1 MHDFN
6 MPICF
11 IVCLALA
18 RGLPALRWRLG
29 RPW

>member
-1 MHDFN
+1 MPDF

-18 RGLPALRWRLG
+18 KGLHALRWRLG